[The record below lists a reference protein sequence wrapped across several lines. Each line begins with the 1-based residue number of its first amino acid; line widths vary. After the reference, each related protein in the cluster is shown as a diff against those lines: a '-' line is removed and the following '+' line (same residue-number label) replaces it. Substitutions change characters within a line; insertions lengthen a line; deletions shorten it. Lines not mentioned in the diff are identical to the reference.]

1 MKDAVLLSRNHYTL
15 NKKHSLY
22 RLLTEQANCAHVN
35 IKDRVRKVRRLYNIS
50 NLTEEPDVMRGMVNF
65 LVDRYRA
72 MGVNGPTH
80 ILGIPACGY
89 VLAAPLAVA
98 LGIPFIPLSI
108 ASPSEN
114 AYVTEGDDDQQVPL
128 PLVSVRSSAIDSRSR
143 VVILDDQILTGKTAV
158 SALDCAQIAGA
169 KIVELVAICDMVQ
182 LGGIDLIHS
191 DSSFRDVPIFTFFR
205 LQGCGD
211 VMFPKKKLYLSH
223 L

>member
-1 MKDAVLLSRNHYTL
+1 MQLSRNHFTL
-15 NKKHSLY
+15 NSKHALYSLM
-22 RLLTEQANCAHVN
+22 TQQANTAHVN
-35 IKDRVRKVRRLYNIS
+35 VKDRIRKVRRLYNIS
-50 NLTEEPDVMRGMVNF
+50 NLTEDPEVMRGMVNF
-65 LVDRYRA
+65 LVDRYKS
-72 MGVNGPTH
+72 MGSNGPTH

-89 VLAAPLAVA
+89 ILAAPLAVA

-114 AYVTEGDDDQQVPL
+114 AYVTEGDDDQQGPL
-128 PLVSVRSSAIDSRSR
+128 PLVSVRSASIDSRSR

-158 SALDCAQIAGA
+158 SAFDCVQIAGA
-169 KIVELVAICDMVQ
+169 KIVEFVAICDMVQ

-191 DSSFRDVPIFTFFR
+191 DSSFREVPIFTFFR